1 MIDSI
6 GCSPVAATT
15 KRPSASGLAAQLN
28 RYQRQLDDSVNCSS
42 AKTPEGQETAR
53 SLSDKINEVKTKIEK
68 VTSTKPLV
76 FDVNAPANSD
86 KSAAKTQST
95 TTSGSRLEVFA

>member
-1 MIDSI
+1 MISSI
-6 GCSPVAATT
+6 GSSPVAATT
-15 KRPSASGLAAQLN
+15 TRPSASGLAAQLN
-28 RYQRQLDDSVNCSS
+28 RYQKQLADCVNCSS

-53 SLSDKINEVKTKIEK
+53 SLSDKISEVKTKIEE
-68 VTSTKPLV
+68 VTSTKPPV

-95 TTSGSRLEVFA
+95 TTLGSRLDVFA